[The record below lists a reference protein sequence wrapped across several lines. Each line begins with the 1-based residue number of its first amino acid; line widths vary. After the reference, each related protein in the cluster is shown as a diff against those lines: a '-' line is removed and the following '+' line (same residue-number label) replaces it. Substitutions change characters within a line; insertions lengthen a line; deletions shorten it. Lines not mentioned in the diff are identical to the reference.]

1 MNSVLFLSQKD
12 LDHWLDEGHVDMA
25 QESVDLHLGQE
36 PGGGDPC
43 GSVHEEIV
51 AGTDQHKLIG
61 KVKAVEVMRM
71 GGADCS
77 LGAVVLP
84 DAAYEVED
92 GFMVTVPTAGPRLLR
107 RQPGRQQ
114 SPPAKRPTCSRS
126 SSSTSCPD
134 VVRSGPS
141 IAADRTLTLR

>member
-25 QESVDLHLGQE
+25 QESMIFTSDKSQVAVI
-36 PGGGDPC
+36 PA
-43 GSVHEEIV
+43 VRFMKIV

-92 GFMVTVPTAGPRLLR
+92 GFMVTVPTATTAPAASPAAAKPAGKEADLLA
-107 RQPGRQQ
+107 QFILDKL
-114 SPPAKRPTCSRS
+114 S
-126 SSSTSCPD
+126 
-134 VVRSGPS
+134 
-141 IAADRTLTLR
+141 